1 VTCAVIGYDV
11 KAPRRGSSE
20 HRETPIHVTATP
32 DSIPLGIT
40 SEDHGDRHGLVAH
53 TQTLPIDRNAVQM
66 VVTDLKVDAATI
78 GILYPNARHQYC
90 VFHIIQAVNRNFRAY
105 LTAHR
110 KTHYPQGQRQE
121 AYKASW
127 VLLKAYERL
136 SEEQCE
142 VAQGLLSLHP
152 EVEPF
157 YLTKEMV
164 RRLFASQ
171 NVAQAYAWRDMI
183 LEHFETHPEVA
194 KTLNGTYALLRNQF
208 DRCSAYLELNLTYKT
223 NNFTEKVM
231 RKLKKIDKIRYHLR
245 TPESR
250 LRHYRF
256 LLL

>member
-1 VTCAVIGYDV
+1 
-11 KAPRRGSSE
+11 
-20 HRETPIHVTATP
+20 
-32 DSIPLGIT
+32 
-40 SEDHGDRHGLVAH
+40 
-53 TQTLPIDRNAVQM
+53 M
-66 VVTDLKVDAATI
+66 VVTDLKVDAVTI
-78 GILYPNARHQYC
+78 GLLYPNARHQYC
-90 VFHIIQAVNRNFRAY
+90 VFHIIQAVDRNFRTY

-110 KTHYPQGQRQE
+110 KANYPQGQRQQ

-136 SEEQCE
+136 SEEQRE
-142 VAQGLLSLHP
+142 VAQGFLCLHP

-157 YLTKEMV
+157 YLAKEMV

-171 NVAQAYAWRDMI
+171 EVAEAYAWKDMI
-183 LEHFETHPEVA
+183 LEHFQRYPEVA
-194 KTLNGTYALLRNQF
+194 KTFKGTYALLRNHF
-208 DRCSAYLELNLTYKT
+208 DRCIAYLELNLRYKT